1 MLAVGLQSL
10 IPAEGAESATP
21 TAMAALDLATTKER
35 ATEQSLF
42 KAKQQQK
49 TLPNKVLSW

>member
-35 ATEQSLF
+35 ATEPSLF